1 MGQEPTSADV
11 REMKRFE
18 GAFVQWVLPWRES
31 TRPGIVAI
39 ALARCLRTVLRLCP
53 PQEQRELLPHLV
65 AFIEGKT
72 QEPGDPSLIWTPDQ
86 GRVM

>member
-1 MGQEPTSADV
+1 MSEEPTHEDV

-18 GAFVQWVLPWRES
+18 GAFVQWVLPWRQS

-39 ALARCLRTVLRLCP
+39 ALARCCRTVLRLCP
-53 PQEQRELLPHLV
+53 REEQAELLPLLV
-65 AFIEGKT
+65 AFLEGKT
-72 QEPGDPSLIWTPDQ
+72 QEPGDQSLIWTPDQ